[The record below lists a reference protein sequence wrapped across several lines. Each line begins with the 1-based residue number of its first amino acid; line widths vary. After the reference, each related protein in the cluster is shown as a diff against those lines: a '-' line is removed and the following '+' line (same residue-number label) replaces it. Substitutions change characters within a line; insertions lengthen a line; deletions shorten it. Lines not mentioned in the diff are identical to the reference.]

1 MGGVIY
7 LDMHHVSRLD
17 WGLERELV
25 DSITPRLVPLF
36 DSGVPRH
43 RTCLLV
49 ASSNAGSATSI
60 RFWADAAQVGPAL
73 ASPELFPW
81 CLANAPCGAI
91 ARHFSVTGPN
101 FTLLG
106 AADAMM
112 GAIET
117 AAGQFALSCADMAV
131 VVVPQF
137 AEAQGETGHLFAFRL
152 LRHVMSHP
160 ASPGLITIQPES
172 SVSLA
177 PAPPPL
183 HQAVEA
189 FSRLLRQLDDGGTT
203 SGLISDGQ
211 RTFRLE
217 RSNGRG
223 IS

>member
-7 LDMHHVSRLD
+7 LDMHHVSMLD
-17 WGLERELV
+17 WGLEREVV

-36 DSGVPRH
+36 DSGVPRN

-49 ASSNAGSATSI
+49 ASSNAGAATSI
-60 RFWADAAQVGPAL
+60 RFWTDATLVGAAL

-91 ARHFSVTGPN
+91 ARHFGVTGPN

-117 AAGQFALSCADMAV
+117 TIGQFALDCADMAV

-137 AEAQGETGHLFAFRL
+137 AEVQGETGHLFAFRL
-152 LRHVMSHP
+152 QRHVVRHP
-160 ASPGLITIQPES
+160 ASAGLITIRPA
-172 SVSLA
+172 SVS
-177 PAPPPL
+177 PAQALPPL
-183 HQAVEA
+183 PQAVDA
-189 FSRLLRQLDDGGTT
+189 FVRLLRQLDDGGTDA
-203 SGLISDGQ
+203 GLISDEQ
-211 RTFRLE
+211 RSFWLE
-217 RSNGRG
+217 RSNGFG